1 MKSNTIFETILF
13 LSAKLV
19 SFSTPYKHLYAKMI
33 PFLTYINA
41 SVWKFYWTL
50 AFDKLGLQIDTIS
63 FSFYTPPFVT
73 SWFSYR

>member
-41 SVWKFYWTL
+41 SV
-50 AFDKLGLQIDTIS
+50 
-63 FSFYTPPFVT
+63 
-73 SWFSYR
+73 